1 MVKKIRRKKN
11 IKSIVP
17 VVTSV
22 IVLLIVLGLGIN
34 YLNQYGNKNRP
45 PNNMQVNNA
54 TKFFNLINKFE
65 NFPNFS
71 SDDVSRILNVP
82 LTENKKEP
90 ESYYVVKTAKGDN
103 IAGFFKSIELRNPVD
118 LWTPEGYKGGILI
131 MDLKDDLTITEKD
144 VLDIYP
150 DAIPE
155 LKNATPPHTV
165 PYDYMV
171 KKPWGKISYQI
182 PWDNSKRVT
191 TVYIDSVDMPVLR

>member
-22 IVLLIVLGLGIN
+22 IVLLIIFGLGIN
-34 YLNQYGNKNRP
+34 YLNQYSNKNESS
-45 PNNMQVNNA
+45 V
-54 TKFFNLINKFE
+54 KFFDLINKFE

-90 ESYYVVKTAKGDN
+90 ESYYVVKKAKGNN

-131 MDLKDDLTITEKD
+131 MDLKDDSTITEKD

-150 DAIPE
+150 NAIPE

-191 TVYIDSVDMPVLR
+191 TIYIDSVDMPVLR